1 MDIIGSGLASFTVD
15 QQSGGVEMERLIS
28 DEVMEDK
35 SLNRIICK
43 AAAMKLV
50 EQIELDLAF
59 EEWDKGN
66 EKDEAFCG
74 VLRKSIKSIKEYHN
88 IR

>member
-1 MDIIGSGLASFTVD
+1 MGRFINDEII
-15 QQSGGVEMERLIS
+15 
-28 DEVMEDK
+28 EDK
-35 SLNRIICK
+35 TLNKIICR

-50 EQIELDLAF
+50 EQLETDLAF
-59 EEWDKGN
+59 EEWNDRN
-66 EKDEAFCG
+66 EKDEVFCG